1 MEKKKKTK
9 TAKFLEN
16 VGLGISFIWMLVF
29 FLPILIYEEIDELF
43 KKKRKSM
50 EPKPDTIKFVC
61 SECGETFTAEN
72 KEEELQVHGN
82 DGEEH
87 TYLKPMKCLKCH
99 GTRTRPENGD
109 ISLYEKIWEM
119 DELRT
124 FIWDME
130 QDWLQT
136 GTTVDHGLI
145 EYRCTECGT
154 VFEARD
160 IGHRSWQNSFRSPKP
175 FPSRCPNCHQ
185 MKTLP
190 IDEKNSK
197 IYEPLWA
204 MLELAEQTKE
214 ARERKKLLE
223 KVAFVF

>member
-9 TAKFLEN
+9 TSKFFEN
-16 VGLGISFIWMLVF
+16 VGLGIGMIWMLIF
-29 FLPILIYEEIDELF
+29 MLPILIYEEIDELF
-43 KKKRKSM
+43 KKKRKSK

-72 KEEELQVHGN
+72 KEEELQVH
-82 DGEEH
+82 
-87 TYLKPMKCLKCH
+87 
-99 GTRTRPENGD
+99 
-109 ISLYEKIWEM
+109 
-119 DELRT
+119 
-124 FIWDME
+124 WDME

-197 IYEPLWA
+197 IHEPLWA
-204 MLELAEQTKE
+204 MLELAEQTKK
-214 ARERKKLLE
+214 ARKMKKQLE
-223 KVAFVF
+223 SISTVF